1 MIARNVLLALLVASF
16 VDARDE
22 HHVVIERYANGQVK
36 RDATYRGDALD
47 GPVRGWYENG
57 ARKFEL
63 HYRNGVSEGDQREWY
78 PTGQLYTQF
87 NHHAGHETG
96 QQRMWNADGTIRS
109 NYVIKDGKRF
119 GLLGAMG
126 CTGKEM

>member
-1 MIARNVLLALLVASF
+1 MIGRHTVLAMLVVAFASG
-16 VDARDE
+16 RDE
-22 HHVVIERYANGQVK
+22 QRIVVERYANGQIK
-36 RDATYRGDALD
+36 REATYRGEKLD
-47 GPVRGWYENG
+47 GAVRGWYENG

-63 HYRNGVSEGDQREWY
+63 HYRNDLSEGEQREWY
-78 PTGQLYTQF
+78 PTGQLYTAFTHQ
-87 NHHAGHETG
+87 AGHETG

-109 NYVIKDGKRF
+109 NYVIKDGKRY

>member
-1 MIARNVLLALLVASF
+1 MIGRHTITAVLFAGF
-16 VDARDE
+16 VGGGDA
-22 HHVVIERYANGQVK
+22 HHVAVERYANGQIK
-36 RDATYRGDALD
+36 REASYRGARLD
-47 GPVRGWYENG
+47 GVVRGWYENG

-63 HYRNGVSEGDQREWY
+63 RYRNDVSEGEQREWY
-78 PTGQLYTQF
+78 PTGQIYTVF
-87 NHHAGHETG
+87 THHGGHETG

-109 NYVIKDGKRF
+109 NYVIKNGKRF